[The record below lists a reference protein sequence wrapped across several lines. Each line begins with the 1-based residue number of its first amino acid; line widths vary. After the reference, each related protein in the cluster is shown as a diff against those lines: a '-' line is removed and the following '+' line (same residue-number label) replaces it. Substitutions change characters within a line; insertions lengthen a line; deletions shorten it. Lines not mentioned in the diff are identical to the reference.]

1 MKPSSVGR
9 VWSLPARIWRERW
22 VGVPVPAPVPA
33 RAAHLLVVV
42 LGWSPV
48 RSEAPRRRSL
58 HLRHPRR
65 STRTGTRQR
74 RSARPVRLRIP
85 TKVSCRPAL
94 GLCGHLFLVGRR
106 PRLVCCG
113 RRRDGDVGFEDS
125 NASRLLHGLSA
136 IRTETTVVRRLV
148 SVIAAIPV
156 RHDPSL
162 RPAASP
168 THYATREKFHGV
180 SDSTRR
186 AATVIYLRRRKPP
199 ATLMKAA
206 H

>member
-1 MKPSSVGR
+1 MEGSGR
-9 VWSLPARIWRERW
+9 FQPGSGESDGSGFLYRLRFRLGQLISLLLCL
-22 VGVPVPAPVPA
+22 VGVLFVLRLLGDVPFTSATPA
-33 RAAHLLVVV
+33 AQRGQARDNDDQRDQYDYA
-42 LGWSPV
+42 SPK
-48 RSEAPRRRSL
+48 P
-58 HLRHPRR
+58 
-65 STRTGTRQR
+65 
-74 RSARPVRLRIP
+74 
-85 TKVSCRPAL
+85 KVGCRPAL

-106 PRLVCCG
+106 PHLVCCG

-206 H
+206 Q

>member
-1 MKPSSVGR
+1 MEGSGR
-9 VWSLPARIWRERW
+9 FQPGSGERW
-22 VGVPVPAPVPA
+22 VGFPVPAPVPA
-33 RAAHLLVVV
+33 RQLISLLLYLVGVLILLRLLGDVPFTSATPAA
-42 LGWSPV
+42 
-48 RSEAPRRRSL
+48 
-58 HLRHPRR
+58 
-65 STRTGTRQR
+65 QR
-74 RSARPVRLRIP
+74 GQARDNDDQRDQYDYASP
-85 TKVSCRPAL
+85 TKVGCRPAL

-113 RRRDGDVGFEDS
+113 RRRDGDVGFADS

-168 THYATREKFHGV
+168 CTPCYQGKVPRGE
-180 SDSTRR
+180 
-186 AATVIYLRRRKPP
+186 
-199 ATLMKAA
+199 
-206 H
+206 